1 MYIAC
6 MCSLSR
12 YIEDLPT
19 DGDAAAERMQYLRDH
34 NWIDRR
40 TRALFIDI
48 PLYNANSGIMTMISL
63 IVEWDAG
70 GAATLS
76 SHFRSAIL
84 FRYLACFPAPSLTS
98 NVTVRLS
105 LAFCLSHVVLCAL
118 GTKPPRTGS
127 SWAPKLRPS
136 CTWCFLSTRN

>member
-1 MYIAC
+1 MYVARMYVAC

-12 YIEDLPT
+12 YVEGLPT
-19 DGDAAAERMQYLRDH
+19 DGDAAAARMHYLRDH

-84 FRYLACFPAPSLTS
+84 FRYLACFPPVIYLER
-98 NVTVRLS
+98 NGLS
-105 LAFCLSHVVLCAL
+105 VVGLGRAFCRSHVALCAL
-118 GTKPPRTGS
+118 GTKPQRTRS
-127 SWAPKLRPS
+127 SWAPKS
-136 CTWCFLSTRN
+136 